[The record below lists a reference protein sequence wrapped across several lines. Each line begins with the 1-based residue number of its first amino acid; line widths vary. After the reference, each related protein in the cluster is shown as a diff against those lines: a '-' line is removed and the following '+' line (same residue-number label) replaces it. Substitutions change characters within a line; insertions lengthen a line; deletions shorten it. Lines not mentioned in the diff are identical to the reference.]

1 MCWLDNNFT
10 YVYVYDMLLVYISSK
25 KNYYHINPM
34 EKQIDNDKE
43 RERKW
48 EEVKGSLQ
56 LQGKVCI
63 DIEQEECQWG
73 HWKI

>member
-1 MCWLDNNFT
+1 
-10 YVYVYDMLLVYISSK
+10 
-25 KNYYHINPM
+25 M

-73 HWKI
+73 H